1 MVENCVLDWGAIAT
15 IAAAI
20 LTVIVAYCISKQ
32 WKTQKRVETVSNI
45 AKEVYLDIKKFDKY
59 FVQYIAS
66 HIDNLN
72 EGPNEGNV
80 YYGIEKELNPI
91 IYDLYVGM
99 ISNLEIILEVEKDK
113 DLEQLKG
120 RLIKTYEKLDQ
131 LQNDI
136 LHVAIFSKDK
146 ILDDDRSRYH
156 SIDIKVAHKVLTT
169 TLNSLKKSL
178 IKFIVYK

>member
-1 MVENCVLDWGAIAT
+1 MRIVLDWGAIAT

-32 WKTQKRVETVSNI
+32 WKTQKRVERVSNI
-45 AKEVYLDIKKFDKY
+45 AKEVHLDITKFDKY
-59 FVQYIAS
+59 FAQYIAS

-136 LHVAIFSKDK
+136 LHLAIFSKDK
-146 ILDDDRSRYH
+146 ILDDDRRRYH
-156 SIDIKVAHKVLTT
+156 SIDIKVAHEVLTT

>member
-1 MVENCVLDWGAIAT
+1 M
-15 IAAAI
+15 
-20 LTVIVAYCISKQ
+20 
-32 WKTQKRVETVSNI
+32 
-45 AKEVYLDIKKFDKY
+45 
-59 FVQYIAS
+59 
-66 HIDNLN
+66 
-72 EGPNEGNV
+72 

-136 LHVAIFSKDK
+136 LHVAIFSKVCD
-146 ILDDDRSRYH
+146 S
-156 SIDIKVAHKVLTT
+156 
-169 TLNSLKKSL
+169 
-178 IKFIVYK
+178 

>member
-1 MVENCVLDWGAIAT
+1 M
-15 IAAAI
+15 
-20 LTVIVAYCISKQ
+20 
-32 WKTQKRVETVSNI
+32 
-45 AKEVYLDIKKFDKY
+45 
-59 FVQYIAS
+59 
-66 HIDNLN
+66 
-72 EGPNEGNV
+72 

-136 LHVAIFSKDK
+136 LHLAIFSKDK
-146 ILDDDRSRYH
+146 ILDDDRRRYH
-156 SIDIKVAHKVLTT
+156 SIDIKVAHEVLTT

-178 IKFIVYK
+178 IKFIVCK

>member
-1 MVENCVLDWGAIAT
+1 MQRKFIW
-15 IAAAI
+15 I
-20 LTVIVAYCISKQ
+20 L
-32 WKTQKRVETVSNI
+32 
-45 AKEVYLDIKKFDKY
+45 KKFDKY
-59 FVQYIAS
+59 FVQYITS

-136 LHVAIFSKDK
+136 LHVAIFSKVCD
-146 ILDDDRSRYH
+146 S
-156 SIDIKVAHKVLTT
+156 
-169 TLNSLKKSL
+169 
-178 IKFIVYK
+178 